1 MSTGRLIT
9 IFNCCFEKNISTFKC
24 ILIEV
29 FPSWNRIH
37 YRAYTIKGPLY
48 CYHMCHANLFVAKI
62 ECIVAEQ

>member
-37 YRAYTIKGPLY
+37 YRAYTIKGPFTVITCAMLI
-48 CYHMCHANLFVAKI
+48 CL
-62 ECIVAEQ
+62 